1 MKVEEGEGGGGARR
15 GGGLKEHAYMVIG
28 LGGEEAGT
36 VVLKGRE
43 LEEFD
48 EDEVP
53 HESTMIEST

>member
-1 MKVEEGEGGGGARR
+1 
-15 GGGLKEHAYMVIG
+15 MVIG